1 MTFLHHSSH
10 SIVSHNHH
18 KRKDTKITSKK
29 HILHDFALNTK
40 LKRPP
45 PIASI
50 ILQNM
55 KPQIHTETM
64 QRANFIRLLM

>member
-10 SIVSHNHH
+10 RVVFHNHH
-18 KRKDTKITSKK
+18 KRKETKITNKK
-29 HILHDFALNTK
+29 QILHNYALNTK

-45 PIASI
+45 PITSF

-55 KPQIHTETM
+55 KL
-64 QRANFIRLLM
+64 QRQYKKLIFQDF